1 MSTNYPLSLDNS
13 TSLPY
18 PSAQDDTNS
27 PSLAGGQDN
36 QNDALIAVQ
45 TLLGNNTTQT
55 TPTDQYNVLQAGS
68 ATSNVWGKITSN
80 NVSSSTGSGGFVLAT
95 SPTISSPTISSPT
108 ISSPTITG
116 SLGNI
121 STGTITASGATTL
134 NSTLSVSGTS
144 TLTGAV
150 TANGGLTVS
159 SSFTATG
166 LVTYADLLST
176 IFSGQFSSFTNSGT
190 GGGTFYYGNIG
201 GLKILVG
208 ETSSNTSAPTLVYP
222 SGFFTTWAYATYSL
236 ATVSATPTGTVLWTN
251 GSSSTSEI
259 SLNVDGQPSGLSFN
273 ISFTVIGV

>member
-1 MSTNYPLSLDNS
+1 M
-13 TSLPY
+13 PY

-176 IFSGQFSSFTNSGT
+176 IFSGQVTSYTNSGT
-190 GGGTFYYGNIG
+190 AGGTFYYINLG
-201 GLKILVG
+201 GIKLLWGTTGALANSSSVNQYIL
-208 ETSSNTSAPTLVYP
+208 NYP
-222 SGFFTTWAYATYSL
+222 ASFFTTEVSSVCFISQLSVTQQQQCSGQGGNSLTSLYINVFNGATN
-236 ATVSATPTGTVLWTN
+236 ATA
-251 GSSSTSEI
+251 
-259 SLNVDGQPSGLSFN
+259 NV
-273 ISFTVIGV
+273 TVIVIGT